1 MRRILFWPQRHS
13 PWLLVGTADLGTG
26 GWPVV
31 CISAA
36 ERSQSLRSRPF
47 PFSQETQV
55 SDRLILRLPRPLVRR
70 ACSPWRGAGTVDD
83 KAAGGEQIYISAI
96 SLGELSF
103 GVESCSDPATRM
115 VRIRYLSSLQ
125 QRPVLDV
132 SSLTASAFGILG
144 AFMKQLGR
152 SPRTRVNDIW
162 IAAQAME
169 NDYAL
174 LTANLKDFEG
184 LPGLRVSCP

>member
-1 MRRILFWPQRHS
+1 
-13 PWLLVGTADLGTG
+13 
-26 GWPVV
+26 
-31 CISAA
+31 
-36 ERSQSLRSRPF
+36 
-47 PFSQETQV
+47 
-55 SDRLILRLPRPLVRR
+55 
-70 ACSPWRGAGTVDD
+70 VDD

-162 IAAQAME
+162 IGAQAIE
-169 NDYAL
+169 YD
-174 LTANLKDFEG
+174 
-184 LPGLRVSCP
+184 